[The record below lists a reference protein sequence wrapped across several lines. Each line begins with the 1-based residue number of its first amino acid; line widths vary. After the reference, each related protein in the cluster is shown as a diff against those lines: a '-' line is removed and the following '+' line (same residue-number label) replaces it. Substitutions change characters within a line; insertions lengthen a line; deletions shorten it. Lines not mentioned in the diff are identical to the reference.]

1 MLRNLIIAGLS
12 AVAAAS
18 LPALYQTDPERFQQ
32 LVRSS
37 PETPV
42 EPAVAISDRIDPL
55 KLAAPQTEV
64 LLGRKVRLPADER
77 GHFLAGFILNGR
89 SVEALIDTG
98 ATTVAIN
105 RTTARRIG
113 LHLRNVDFKYEVR
126 TANGA
131 TRAASATIERMQI
144 GRISVENVPAAVLDD
159 AALDGTLIGMSFL
172 NRLSKF
178 QVEGGSLLLVQ

>member
-18 LPALYQTDPERFQQ
+18 LPALYQTDPERFQR
-32 LVRSS
+32 LVGSS
-37 PETPV
+37 PEAV
-42 EPAVAISDRIDPL
+42 ESGAAIPDRIEPL
-55 KLAAPQTEV
+55 KLAAPQTEA

-77 GHFLAGFILNGR
+77 GHFLAGFKLNGR

-144 GRISVENVPAAVLDD
+144 GRISIENVPAAVLDD
-159 AALDGTLIGMSFL
+159 AALDGTLIGISFL

>member
-18 LPALYQTDPERFQQ
+18 LPALYQTDPERFQR
-32 LVRSS
+32 LVGSS
-37 PETPV
+37 PEAV
-42 EPAVAISDRIDPL
+42 ESGAAIPDRIEPL

-77 GHFLAGFILNGR
+77 GHFLAGFKLNGR

>member
-18 LPALYQTDPERFQQ
+18 LPALYQTDPERFQR
-32 LVRSS
+32 LVGSS
-37 PETPV
+37 PEAV
-42 EPAVAISDRIDPL
+42 ESGAAIPDRIEPL

-144 GRISVENVPAAVLDD
+144 GRISIENVPAAVLDD

>member
-18 LPALYQTDPERFQQ
+18 LPALYQTDPERFQR
-32 LVRSS
+32 LVGSS
-37 PETPV
+37 PEAV
-42 EPAVAISDRIDPL
+42 ESAAAIPDRIEPL

-77 GHFLAGFILNGR
+77 GHFLAGFKLNGR